1 MNLHVPRLCMVKFW
15 SLSNLKL
22 VFAKFEYSIAMHM
35 IPVMNMITIFFQF
48 LHWYPLLLPLSRHA
62 RVHRLLLWLMHFAD
76 LVINKGRS
84 LVVVVMDPS
93 NGRTE
98 PWSSWWKNWSE
109 EEWQQWR
116 LEQSSATGAIS
127 TSPAPSPGAPAIDD
141 NQTPLEVDRN
151 GMDDQWRL
159 EQSSAIRLTSTMPA
173 PLPQTPAIDDGIRT
187 PPTPPLSAFR
197 WTHSD
202 EEMFAAHGILRFVII
217 NGTQSDDIK
226 FDHVSSYGWLV
237 QKARSWCKKD
247 FFVLTFPLQ
256 DPTYNVSV
264 SSSELRPQQST
275 DRVCYRKSTDRVCY
289 RKYVDKIHQDC
300 LHVMMRGKYLEV
312 TVVAES

>member
-1 MNLHVPRLCMVKFW
+1 
-15 SLSNLKL
+15 
-22 VFAKFEYSIAMHM
+22 
-35 IPVMNMITIFFQF
+35 
-48 LHWYPLLLPLSRHA
+48 
-62 RVHRLLLWLMHFAD
+62 MHFAD

-93 NGRTE
+93 NGRTTSG
-98 PWSSWWKNWSE
+98 SSWQSVSPWWKNWSE
-109 EEWQQWR
+109 EEWPQWR

-127 TSPAPSPGAPAIDD
+127 TSPAPLPGAPAIDD

-159 EQSSAIRLTSTMPA
+159 EQSSATRLTSTRPA

-197 WTHSD
+197 DTHSD
-202 EEMFAAHGILRFVII
+202 EEIFVAHGILRFVNIS
-217 NGTQSDDIK
+217 GTRSDDIK

-237 QKARSWCKKD
+237 HQARSWCKNK
-247 FFVLTFPLQ
+247 FFVLTFPLE
-256 DPTYNVSV
+256 DPTYNVYV
-264 SSSELRPQQST
+264 SSRELRPQQST
-275 DRVCYRKSTDRVCY
+275 DSVCYRKFE
-289 RKYVDKIHQDC
+289 DKIHQDC